1 VVLVGRI
8 PGHISRRQRIAV
20 SHDAKLVTAQ
30 GAEHKVTITDVS
42 AGGFRL
48 RTDVTMPIGEHVFLR
63 VDRYGDFPAQIRW
76 ALGQDAGGV
85 FLEAVNLPSS

>member
-1 VVLVGRI
+1 MGRI
-8 PGHISRRQRIAV
+8 PGQISRRQRIAV
-20 SHDAKLVTAQ
+20 SHDAKLVTSK
-30 GAEHKVTITDVS
+30 GVEHAVTITDVS

-48 RTDVTMPIGEHVFLR
+48 RTDLTMPIGEHVFLR

-85 FLEAVNLPSS
+85 FLEAVDLPS

>member
-1 VVLVGRI
+1 MGRVLGQ
-8 PGHISRRQRIAV
+8 ISRRQRIAV
-20 SHDAKLVTAQ
+20 SHDAKLVTSK
-30 GAEHKVTITDVS
+30 GDEHEVTITDVS

-76 ALGQDAGGV
+76 ALGADAGGV
-85 FLEAVNLPSS
+85 FLEPVNLPSN

>member
-1 VVLVGRI
+1 MGRI

-20 SHDAKLVTAQ
+20 SHAAKLVTAQ
-30 GAEHKVTITDVS
+30 GTEHSVTITDVS

-48 RTDVTMPIGEHVFLR
+48 RSDVTMPIGEHVFLR

-76 ALGQDAGGV
+76 ALGTDAGGV
-85 FLEAVNLPSS
+85 FLEPVSLSS

>member
-1 VVLVGRI
+1 MGRI
-8 PGHISRRQRIAV
+8 PGQISRRQRIAV
-20 SHDAKLVTAQ
+20 SHDAKLVTSQ
-30 GAEHKVTITDVS
+30 GAEHQVTITDVS

-76 ALGQDAGGV
+76 ALGKDAGGV
-85 FLEAVNLPSS
+85 FLEAVDVP